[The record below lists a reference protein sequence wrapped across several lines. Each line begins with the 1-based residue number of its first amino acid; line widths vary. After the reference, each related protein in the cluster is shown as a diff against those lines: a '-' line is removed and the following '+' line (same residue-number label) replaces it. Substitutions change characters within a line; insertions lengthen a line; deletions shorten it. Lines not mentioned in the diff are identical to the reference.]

1 MKLIGQRN
9 SLHLPYSVGFDE
21 VTNQY
26 ILADNDTTGNIR
38 YYIISKEEYE
48 KLSNSAPHEE
58 DIFEAAARLRK
69 EFGINDDEFDF
80 DLADFIESVKE
91 PSVYGSSRDRQIEYE
106 MKRLQK

>member
-1 MKLIGQRN
+1 MSDAIPIFEVKNKLPFFVHKAETEGPVAISRR
-9 SLHLPYSVGFDE
+9 DKE
-21 VTNQY
+21 V
-26 ILADNDTTGNIR
+26 AF
-38 YYIISKEEYE
+38 IISKEEYE

-58 DIFEAAARLRK
+58 TIVETAARLRK
-69 EFGINDDEFDF
+69 EFGINDEEFNF